1 MATASPP
8 RALISATVAAALSLE
23 PSDTKLT
30 ITFCPALPKSR
41 AIDLPNPRDDPVT
54 KHTLASSATML
65 RVADVDVDA
74 DADDNDLWVFVK
86 TGV

>member
-8 RALISATVAAALSLE
+8 RALISATVASAPSLE
-23 PSDTKLT
+23 LSDTKLT

-41 AIDLPNPRDDPVT
+41 AIALPNPREDPVT
-54 KHTLASSATML
+54 KHTLASSATMFK
-65 RVADVDVDA
+65 VD
-74 DADDNDLWVFVK
+74 DDDDDDDDLGVFVK